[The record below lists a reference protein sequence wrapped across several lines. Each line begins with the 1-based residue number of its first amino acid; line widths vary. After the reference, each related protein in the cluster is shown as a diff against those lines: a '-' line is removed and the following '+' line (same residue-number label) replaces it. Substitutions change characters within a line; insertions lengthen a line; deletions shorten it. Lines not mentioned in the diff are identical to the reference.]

1 MLIIDKFLHIIIAYK
16 GAFPGGIDVLTSRIR
31 TMEEIVRNKDCL
43 YSVNNYQRFYVWNDN
58 KVDTYLNDIW
68 KVIGQY
74 QAIPVIPKHFFGQF
88 IMLKTEE
95 DDRGRETFEVI
106 DGQQRLTTFLLLI
119 ASIKGQA
126 RKISIEHPE
135 VRTLADTIIQECN
148 QYLFSEKEGA
158 PRKNKFTLS
167 VRDNEYFSEIINYLS
182 ANRTVIERNRYISH
196 IHLFR
201 AQLRIKYWL
210 VNLLSEYETP
220 AGQVDVLIR
229 LRNTASEAFQIVVL
243 KPNSPKFTYRLY
255 QVVNDRGEPLKDS
268 ELLKAKSI
276 EILDSSPDFLSEAQR
291 IWDDILSDS
300 GKDTD
305 NYLKW
310 CYLSKMGQE
319 WKQDRLYRAYVE
331 EYFATPDNTILTEEQ
346 KNIFLIS
353 LQNLH
358 ADIIV
363 CRKIASGIWPY
374 ENSTL
379 QEWQRNVLKNLV
391 VGMRHTLCI
400 PLLLSAYRQP
410 AIHGVSSEENFYKC
424 LELCENFFILIKG
437 LFKMREDKLK
447 KRYYSAA
454 VSMREHAD
462 TYRSSDFKNELIQ
475 IEPALIRREC
485 EQKLKDITYNT
496 KSDNPAMKYL
506 CILLETYWRCFDS
519 DGRIVIGRVPNGT
532 SLIYTELS
540 LEHIYPK
547 TAKATHI
554 DANLEPHK
562 NKLGNIFVFG
572 NGDNSGLENRPYEQ
586 KREVYRTSRFVSAN
600 DVALTNE
607 HWTIAE
613 FQNRHNDVCDKLSRL
628 LLRFYR

>member
-1 MLIIDKFLHIIIAYK
+1 M
-16 GAFPGGIDVLTSRIR
+16 LTSRIR
-31 TMEEIVRNKDCL
+31 TMKEIVRNRDCL
-43 YSVNNYQRFYVWNDN
+43 YSVNNYQRFYVWDDN
-58 KVDTYLNDIW
+58 KVNTYLSDIL
-68 KVIGQY
+68 KVIGQA
-74 QAIPVIPKHFFGQF
+74 QSTPVIPKHFFGQF
-88 IMLKTEE
+88 IVLQIEE

-126 RKISIEHPE
+126 KKLSIGHSE
-135 VRTLADTIIQECN
+135 VKPSADTIIQECDH
-148 QYLFSEKEGA
+148 YLFSEKEGA
-158 PRKNKFTLS
+158 PRKSKFTLS
-167 VRDNEYFSEIINYLS
+167 VRDNEYFTEIINYLS
-182 ANRTVIERNRYISH
+182 SNRTVVERNQYVSH
-196 IHLFR
+196 VHLFR
-201 AQLRIKYWL
+201 AQSRISNWL
-210 VNLLSEYETP
+210 ATLLLEHETP
-220 AGQVDVLIR
+220 ESQVNFLIR
-229 LRNTASEAFQIVVL
+229 LRNAASEAFQIVVL
-243 KPNSPKFTYRLY
+243 KPTSPKFTYRLY

-300 GKDTD
+300 GKDTE

-331 EYFATPDNTILTEEQ
+331 EYFATPDNAILTEEQ
-346 KNIFLIS
+346 KNAFLTS
-353 LQNLH
+353 LQDLH

-374 ENSTL
+374 QNSIL

-400 PLLLSAYRQP
+400 PLLISAYRQP

-424 LELCENFFILIKG
+424 LELCENFFILVKG

-462 TYRSSDFKNELIQ
+462 TYRSRDFKNELVQ
-475 IEPALIRREC
+475 IEPVLIRREC

-519 DGRIVIGRVPNGT
+519 NGRIVVSRVPNGT

-547 TAKATHI
+547 TAKTTDI

-572 NGDNSGLENRPYEQ
+572 NGDNSGLENSPYEQ

-607 HWTIAE
+607 HWTITE
-613 FQNRHNDVCDKLSRL
+613 FQNRHNNVCNKLSRL
-628 LLRFYR
+628 LLRFYE